1 MCPADEEEW
10 PSLQEQ
16 DSSGREVEILPEMAY
31 YGRLQASVQVQRR
44 QVLRGGYRQADGAGV
59 HCRCF
64 AAALC
69 ICWYWACNLAQPL
82 APLSLP
88 LPQKHLVTHQELLP
102 PELSGLVRLPFQKI
116 GHKGAKMATC
126 GVCCC
131 IPDSHLLPCLL
142 VWHVCKERPCISGCS
157 ASPTAGVAYALVK
170 EAARHYGLALNCGRP
185 LVILMG
191 GPSGHGKTL
200 MARQL
205 AGE

>member
-1 MCPADEEEW
+1 VCPADEEEW

-116 GHKGAKMATC
+116 GTRVRRWLLAVFAAAFRTLTC
-126 GVCCC
+126 
-131 IPDSHLLPCLL
+131 SLACLCGMF
-142 VWHVCKERPCISGCS
+142 VRNAH
-157 ASPTAGVAYALVK
+157 ASLA
-170 EAARHYGLALNCGRP
+170 AARLPQQAWR
-185 LVILMG
+185 
-191 GPSGHGKTL
+191 T
-200 MARQL
+200 RW
-205 AGE
+205 